1 MSNPSSDGSNSPK
14 HSSSSFESDSN
25 DHTPSLPPSP
35 VHPPL
40 PFPIHLLLP
49 QVFIP
54 KEVAPFNWSDEEEE
68 NLEELQ
74 LKAEENVKEA
84 ATAAFMAAPIR
95 HKRRRRLSRSSSKS
109 SASGLCDS
117 KEPNSFNS
125 PSEGSPNDSDLGD
138 GEGNEE
144 EEEEEDDDDE
154 EEMEYPAL
162 DYPQQDSRADTN
174 SYASW
179 SP

>member
-1 MSNPSSDGSNSPK
+1 M
-14 HSSSSFESDSN
+14 
-25 DHTPSLPPSP
+25 
-35 VHPPL
+35 
-40 PFPIHLLLP
+40 
-49 QVFIP
+49 
-54 KEVAPFNWSDEEEE
+54 
-68 NLEELQ
+68 
-74 LKAEENVKEA
+74 KAEENVKEA
-84 ATAAFMAAPIR
+84 TTAAFMAAPIR
-95 HKRRRRLSRSSSKS
+95 RKRRRRLSRSSSKS

-162 DYPQQDSRADTN
+162 DYPQQDSRDDTN